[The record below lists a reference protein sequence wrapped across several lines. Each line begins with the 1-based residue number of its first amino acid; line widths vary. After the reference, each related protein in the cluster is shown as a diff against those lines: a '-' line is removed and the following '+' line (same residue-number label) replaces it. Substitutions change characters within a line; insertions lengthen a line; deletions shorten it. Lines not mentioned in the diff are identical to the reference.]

1 MIQVIIQPG
10 SIQVTGHA
18 GAGPPG
24 HDLVCAAVSTLVQ
37 TFVRSAE
44 QLTDAQLHSDIAP
57 GRAFVRYEGSPQV
70 QLLADSFLL
79 MCSVF
84 LRSTQRRLRPP
95 SRFGI
100 LRAETKRRD
109 SYDPICHRRRHP
121 DAARE
126 EALHPKAVG

>member
-37 TFVRSAE
+37 TFVQSAE
-44 QLTDAQLHSDIAP
+44 QLTDTQLHSDIAP
-57 GRAFVRYEGSPQV
+57 GGAFVRYEGSPQV

-79 MCSVF
+79 VCSVF
-84 LRSTQRRLRPP
+84 LRSTQRRLR
-95 SRFGI
+95 RDALAGI
-100 LRAETKRRD
+100 LFVKGEK
-109 SYDPICHRRRHP
+109 SS
-121 DAARE
+121 
-126 EALHPKAVG
+126 

>member
-1 MIQVIIQPG
+1 MIQVIIRQG

-44 QLTDAQLHSDIAP
+44 QLTDTQLHSDIAP

-70 QLLADSFLL
+70 QLLADSFFVGVQGVAEAYPQCVQVLD
-79 MCSVF
+79 
-84 LRSTQRRLRPP
+84 RRER
-95 SRFGI
+95 
-100 LRAETKRRD
+100 RAEALTAEKQG
-109 SYDPICHRRRHP
+109 RHSP
-121 DAARE
+121 NE
-126 EALHPKAVG
+126 